1 MEKKEKDELVKKYGF
16 SEDLMEKIEHSI
28 DVMRKA
34 EGLALEFYD
43 KGFYLCFSGGKD
55 SQCLYHLAI
64 LAGVKFEANM
74 NMTSV
79 DPPQVVRFVKNH
91 YQNIVRHA
99 PEINFYQLIIK
110 KKSLPFSTK
119 RFCCDILKERGG
131 ANTVSLVGIRAEES
145 KKRAGRNELEI
156 TRRKLSVSF
165 DQFDEHKEKMVTCV
179 GGKDKIIIS
188 PILSWTSTDVWE
200 FLNKLGVPHCEL
212 YDQGQE
218 RIGCLFCPMSR
229 VGEMRSYAEKYPH
242 QTKKLR
248 DAIAELCKMGKYQK
262 LGCDPDLVLEW
273 YLSKRTTD
281 NFLKWK
287 EKQKAKQQKFNL

>member
-156 TRRKLSVSF
+156 VEVKNNMELNELRTLLKIYDLEHSIVRNKLSGKYYIILHDDIINAGV
-165 DQFDEHKEKMVTCV
+165 DGEKTVV
-179 GGKDKIIIS
+179 FKIIPEGDS
-188 PILSWTSTDVWE
+188 ILSMERNRFYEE
-200 FLNKLGVPHCEL
+200 FEEAFNDDKAIEA
-212 YDQGQE
+212 
-218 RIGCLFCPMSR
+218 I
-229 VGEMRSYAEKYPH
+229 EKYF
-242 QTKKLR
+242 KNN
-248 DAIAELCKMGKYQK
+248 
-262 LGCDPDLVLEW
+262 
-273 YLSKRTTD
+273 KRMI
-281 NFLKWK
+281 KH
-287 EKQKAKQQKFNL
+287 EQE